1 MASIVSNA
9 AWAPT
14 VTAGVQATTAL
25 TLNATQYSASDT
37 YSIEYVALDTTTDP
51 LVNATST
58 TTLSSI
64 IRAGSFPGGSNYDYG
79 FDYMA
84 TGNTVDWVDNSLS
97 WSPATIVGGAGTF
110 AIVAATNDEIRL
122 SINGRTAVTITL
134 TAGGARTADQVAA
147 EINTALSVT
156 NVAIYG
162 PAFAHVATVA
172 STFVTLTAPQA
183 FENYPVEHGQASV
196 ISLFYTTNTA
206 IQTIF
211 GLNLSTTLTHEST
224 GVGERPSFGS
234 VYYCTYDYNRA
245 TTDYDNPTRVYS
257 TDELYRFCSPLTVSN
272 YPRNALAKA
281 GEIAFANGVSSLF
294 LVPINDVTVPG
305 TPTQNQINAAID
317 ICQNNKLIT
326 DVAVM
331 DTAEASQVYLLNH
344 VSTMSSRFEK
354 KYRRGWYGCARGTA
368 IGDPDTADTL
378 VYRSSR
384 VLQPGTTSPGRGRHI
399 LCAPCSVSRTLT
411 LEDSQEVTVQLD
423 GTYLAVA
430 DAAVFVSL
438 PSPSD
443 AILGKSITGFL
454 TDSTFETYLQAE
466 RYMLASNGVNVNT
479 LDAGSIIMLDPLT
492 TEDGGG
498 KVIEFAEPSSSAQK
512 DAVTRSI
519 ETILDRNVKGI
530 VPDDL
535 TNFLVTIKTW
545 VALALKAQINA
556 GSIAPYRTST
566 GVTRDIDLMTDIKCF
581 QDPTDPRSFLFQ
593 YWFNLK
599 YVAKRFWGE
608 YSVNNPFF
616 SA

>member
-1 MASIVSNA
+1 
-9 AWAPT
+9 
-14 VTAGVQATTAL
+14 
-25 TLNATQYSASDT
+25 
-37 YSIEYVALDTTTDP
+37 
-51 LVNATST
+51 
-58 TTLSSI
+58 
-64 IRAGSFPGGSNYDYG
+64 
-79 FDYMA
+79 
-84 TGNTVDWVDNSLS
+84 
-97 WSPATIVGGAGTF
+97 
-110 AIVAATNDEIRL
+110 
-122 SINGRTAVTITL
+122 
-134 TAGGARTADQVAA
+134 
-147 EINTALSVT
+147 
-156 NVAIYG
+156 
-162 PAFAHVATVA
+162 
-172 STFVTLTAPQA
+172 
-183 FENYPVEHGQASV
+183 
-196 ISLFYTTNTA
+196 
-206 IQTIF
+206 
-211 GLNLSTTLTHEST
+211 
-224 GVGERPSFGS
+224 
-234 VYYCTYDYNRA
+234 
-245 TTDYDNPTRVYS
+245 
-257 TDELYRFCSPLTVSN
+257 
-272 YPRNALAKA
+272 
-281 GEIAFANGVSSLF
+281 
-294 LVPINDVTVPG
+294 
-305 TPTQNQINAAID
+305 
-317 ICQNNKLIT
+317 
-326 DVAVM
+326 
-331 DTAEASQVYLLNH
+331 
-344 VSTMSSRFEK
+344 
-354 KYRRGWYGCARGTA
+354 
-368 IGDPDTADTL
+368 
-378 VYRSSR
+378 
-384 VLQPGTTSPGRGRHI
+384 
-399 LCAPCSVSRTLT
+399 VSRTLT

-556 GSIAPYRTST
+556 GSIAPYRTSA

-608 YSVNNPFF
+608 YSVNNPLFT
-616 SA
+616 A